1 MADVWLIVE
10 VEDSILQDKP
20 LGDGVQLHFLVSPHQ
35 RVTLEER
42 EIDDVLKSAVE
53 QGFEITYACSTYP
66 GVPPWVWK
74 KVEVAVMTALR
85 EKLGIN
91 VRTFAVSI
99 TPLFD
104 LLVHK

>member
-10 VEDSILQDKP
+10 VEDSILQDNP

-35 RVTLEER
+35 KVTLEER

-53 QGFEITYACSTYP
+53 QGFEITYACSTHP

-74 KVEVAVMTALR
+74 KVEVAVMAALR
-85 EKLGIN
+85 EKYHTNI
-91 VRTFAVSI
+91 RSFAVSI
-99 TPLFD
+99 VPLNV
-104 LLVHK
+104 LKKY

>member
-1 MADVWLIVE
+1 MANVWLIVE

-35 RVTLEER
+35 KVTLEER

-53 QGFEITYACSTYP
+53 QGFEITYACSTHP

-74 KVEVAVMTALR
+74 KVEVAVLAALR
-85 EKLGIN
+85 ERCSVN
-91 VRTFAVSI
+91 VRTFDVSI
-99 TPLFD
+99 VPLNR
-104 LLVHK
+104 LVKH

>member
-10 VEDSILQDKP
+10 VEDSTLQDEP
-20 LGDGVQLHFLVSPHQ
+20 LGDGVRLIYLESPHQ
-35 RVTLEER
+35 KVTLEER
-42 EIDDVLKSAVE
+42 EVDDVLRSAQE
-53 QGFEITYACSTYP
+53 KEFEIVYACSTQP

-74 KVEVAVMTALR
+74 KVEVAVMAALR

-99 TPLFD
+99 RPLNV
-104 LLVHK
+104 LKKY